1 MRSGETPD
9 LEQSGVRKLRVQ
21 RGAEVV
27 GTDGSLGTV
36 ELVVIDRATGEL
48 QSLVLRGE
56 AGMDIQ
62 LPSDLVESATGD
74 HVYLSIGKAD
84 LAAHPEIAT
93 PHNPDAYVSVDEGAV
108 MPPSE
113 ALRTHG
119 DVPVLTR
126 MEADAVEFSAPV
138 QTNGDAQLDTMR
150 SNASLPDH
158 ADQPTI
164 PITTNNQTDAPT
176 AAPEPASPVR
186 SHAVP
191 QSAASPAILSAIP
204 EAAPLEDQDTAM
216 WRETAEVSTTTA
228 EKPHTTPADTTAGAG
243 RADLAAAPTIRIV
256 PVRSPAS
263 PPTAE
268 AAAPLP
274 RADLPPLGD
283 DTGTRSVSQPLRRA
297 RGVGGMTVSVAVGGL
312 LLGAAATT
320 GYIVMRR
327 RERPARLVRQ
337 RIDDARA
344 TASDLRAGAE
354 SAATRLRARANSQLP
369 ALRSQMRDGSA
380 QARDQL
386 VAVSKSARDW
396 RNRGLTRLSGLG
408 PALALFSESVRDR
421 YRGLVPA
428 LKERAGDARTAAT
441 SHQQVVDAAI
451 AAASDVKQRAQG
463 VSDQIADSAAGAR
476 HAVAN
481 AASTTAARAERKRQV
496 ARHRVRRVRRCVRW
510 FQRGVLLGAVL
521 GVLYAPEPGR
531 DVRARIAGMISRVP
545 GLRDVLDPSAS
556 PPKVGATG
564 PRPGTIADEE
574 VFPRSGDT
582 TASPL
587 LRPMS
592 EEPIEPSSS
601 PDIADEV
608 PGTTSHT

>member
-9 LEQSGVRKLRVQ
+9 LEQSGIRKLRVQ

-36 ELVVIDRATGEL
+36 ELVVIDRTTGEL

-113 ALRTHG
+113 ALRAHG

-126 MEADAVEFSAPV
+126 MEADAVEFSAPA
-138 QTNGDAQLDTMR
+138 QTNGGAQLDTIQR
-150 SNASLPDH
+150 NASLPDL

-164 PITTNNQTDAPT
+164 PISTSDLTDAPT
-176 AAPEPASPVR
+176 AGPEPTPPATPASVTD
-186 SHAVP
+186 VP
-191 QSAASPAILSAIP
+191 RVVPLSATPPAILSAIP

-216 WRETAEVSTTTA
+216 WRETPAISTTAA
-228 EKPHTTPADTTAGAG
+228 EKPPMTPTDTTAGSG
-243 RADLAAAPTIRIV
+243 RADVAAAPTIRVV

-274 RADLPPLGD
+274 RSDLPPLGD
-283 DTGTRSVSQPLRRA
+283 DTGTRVISQPLGRA
-297 RGVGGMTVSVAVGGL
+297 RGMGGMVVSVAVGGL

-320 GYIVMRR
+320 AYIVTRR
-327 RERPARLVRQ
+327 RQRPARLVRQ

-344 TASDLRAGAE
+344 TVSDLRAATE
-354 SAATRLRARANSQLP
+354 SAANLL
-369 ALRSQMRDGSA
+369 RDGSS

-386 VAVSKSARDW
+386 AAASKSARDW
-396 RNRGLTRLSGLG
+396 RSRGLTRLSYLL
-408 PALALFSESVRDR
+408 PAVALLWNNARDR
-421 YRGLVPA
+421 YSGQMPA
-428 LKERAGDARTAAT
+428 LKALTAAI
-441 SHQQVVDAAI
+441 SRQQVVDAAI
-451 AAASDVKQRAQG
+451 AAVSDVKQRAQG
-463 VSDQIADSAAGAR
+463 VSDQIAGSAAGAR
-476 HAVAN
+476 HAVAGV
-481 AASTTAARAERKRQV
+481 ASTTAERAERKRQQ
-496 ARHRVRRVRRCVRW
+496 ARRRMRRTRRRVRW

-521 GVLYAPEPGR
+521 GFLYAPEPGR
-531 DVRARIAGMISRVP
+531 DVRARIAGMIGRVP
-545 GLRDVLDPSAS
+545 GLRDIVGLSAS
-556 PPKVGATG
+556 PSKVGATG

-574 VFPRSGDT
+574 VFPRSDDT